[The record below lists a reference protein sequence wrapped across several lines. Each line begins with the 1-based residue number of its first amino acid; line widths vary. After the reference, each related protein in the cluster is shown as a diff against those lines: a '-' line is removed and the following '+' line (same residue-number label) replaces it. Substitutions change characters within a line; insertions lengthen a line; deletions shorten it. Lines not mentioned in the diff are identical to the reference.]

1 MHEYSYD
8 LSDVGCI
15 EYVKITDTTSGKRID
30 GFDLDA
36 VGDTKSCTDLT
47 WFFFL
52 YFIMLNSKKIFQ
64 ILS

>member
-36 VGDTKSCTDLT
+36 VGATKSCTDLT
-47 WFFFL
+47 
-52 YFIMLNSKKIFQ
+52 
-64 ILS
+64 